1 MNASDQE
8 RERFYL
14 LMLGVDTEENVEAG
28 QRHLARQWR
37 ELRRNNPDLARTLKR
52 MSVDQLAAFHDRLP
66 RNDHPSRLA
75 VIDRMEQLRLDAPQP
90 VERRRFIEPGEEFKP
105 PLRSPRASSPFPP
118 VAPPRKRMPGLAK
131 PDIGSC

>member
-28 QRHLARQWR
+28 RRHLARQWR

-66 RNDHPSRLA
+66 RNDRQRRQFLLSRSNVRWPSAIRFNGELA
-75 VIDRMEQLRLDAPQP
+75 
-90 VERRRFIEPGEEFKP
+90 GEW
-105 PLRSPRASSPFPP
+105 LGGRYR
-118 VAPPRKRMPGLAK
+118 
-131 PDIGSC
+131 